1 MIIDAVPQPTEPAP
15 ATLTRRGFLSAA
27 LLAGA
32 GLASA
37 PFLTACSKRS
47 TASQSG
53 ATTPI
58 PAPSSGPA
66 ASGTSPGGSM
76 SSSSSAGGGAGTKTT
91 AFPSKLWKPG
101 TAAGEKPGLDRRIAF
116 QNVVSGAA
124 ALDLTDKWLHQA
136 ADEIKFQYIS
146 ANSQGNSAA
155 TISQMRQS
163 ISRGIMGMVA
173 PAQDIPAQIAAMQT
187 NMAKGGAM
195 FLFNTG
201 SVTCG
206 MAAVQ
211 YTFGYTQ
218 GQFAASYIKNELGGD
233 AKILFINQNGSIT
246 LRPRETGF
254 FDALE
259 QAGIAKE
266 LITSLDAG
274 EIGTQE
280 VAYKLMNTALQKSGN
295 YNVVA
300 GAQDELAL
308 GAMAALKAAGKWT
321 AIPKLAVIGAEG
333 TPQAVAY
340 IKAGNTPFKATS
352 AVHFPMVGYVP
363 GRLIGRWAD
372 GLTIPQFLE
381 YPSFLIDSA
390 DTARAFEKDLT
401 RCPDLYQDMLD
412 GDMKYV
418 IPRGEISYATRNG
431 YYDGDLPV
439 KLPTLQK

>member
-1 MIIDAVPQPTEPAP
+1 MKMMPA
-15 ATLTRRGFLSAA
+15 
-27 LLAGA
+27 
-32 GLASA
+32 
-37 PFLTACSKRS
+37 
-47 TASQSG
+47 
-53 ATTPI
+53 ATTYD
-58 PAPSSGPA
+58 ASSGPMSRRRLLSA
-66 ASGTSPGGSM
+66 GVILGAGALTAPLLSACTKVETPGGSG
-76 SSSSSAGGGAGTKTT
+76 SAGGTDLGTPTKD
-91 AFPSKLWKPG
+91 FPSTLWSPNSNAGGKPSL
-101 TAAGEKPGLDRRIAF
+101 PRRMAF

-124 ALDLTDKWLHQA
+124 ALELTDKWLKTA
-136 ADEIKFQYIS
+136 ADELEFEYIT

-155 TISQMRQS
+155 TVTQMNQS

-173 PAQDIPAQIAAMQT
+173 PGQDIPAQIAAMQT

-201 SVTCG
+201 SITCG

-218 GQFAASYIKNELGGD
+218 GKFAAAYIADTLGGD

-254 FDALE
+254 MDALTE
-259 QAGIAKE
+259 AGIAKE
-266 LITSLDAG
+266 MITSADAG
-274 EIGTQE
+274 ELGTQDRGFK
-280 VAYKLMNTALQKSGN
+280 VMNTSLQKSGD

-333 TPQAVAY
+333 TPQAVEY
-340 IKAGNTPFKATS
+340 IKAGNTPYKATS

-372 GLTIPQFLE
+372 GLSIPQFLE
-381 YPSFLIDSA
+381 YNSFLIDSA
-390 DTARAFEKDLT
+390 ETATAFETDLT
-401 RCPDLYQDMLD
+401 RCPDLYQEMLD
-412 GDMKYV
+412 GDTRYV
-418 IPRGEISYATRNG
+418 APRGEISFDTRNA
-431 YYDGDLPV
+431 YYDGELPI
-439 KLPTLQK
+439 KLPDLVK

>member
-1 MIIDAVPQPTEPAP
+1 MNDPAVPSPPTPP
-15 ATLTRRGFLSAA
+15 ATPFSRRRFLSTSA
-27 LLAGA
+27 LIGA
-32 GLASA
+32 GLATS
-37 PFLTACSKRS
+37 PFLTACTKQS
-47 TASQSG
+47 TAAQSVAPAAGG
-53 ATTPI
+53 ATTRS
-58 PAPSSGPA
+58 AA
-66 ASGTSPGGSM
+66 ASG
-76 SSSSSAGGGAGTKTT
+76 SAIAPAGTGTKTT
-91 AFPSKLWKPG
+91 DFPSKLWKLSD
-101 TAAGEKPGLDRRIAF
+101 TAGAKPSLDRRIAF

-124 ALDLTDKWLHQA
+124 ALDLADKWLHQA
-136 ADEIKFQYIS
+136 ADEIKFDYIT

-155 TISQMRQS
+155 TISQMKQS
-163 ISRGIMGMVA
+163 IARGIMGMVA
-173 PAQDIPAQIAAMQT
+173 PGQDIPAQIAAMQT
-187 NMAKGGAM
+187 NMQKGGAM

-218 GQFAASYIKNELGGD
+218 GQFAARYIKDELGGD
-233 AKILFINQNGSIT
+233 AKVLFINQNGSIT

-254 FDALE
+254 FDALKE
-259 QAGIAKE
+259 AGVSKDA
-266 LITSLDAG
+266 ITSLDAG

-280 VAYKLMNTALQKSGN
+280 VAFKVMNTALQKSGD

-333 TPQAVAY
+333 TPQAVSY
-340 IKAGNTPFKATS
+340 IKSGDTPFKATS

-363 GRLIGRWAD
+363 GRMIGRWAD
-372 GLTIPQFLE
+372 GQSIPQFLE

-390 DTARAFEKDLT
+390 DTANAFEKDLD
-401 RCPDLYQDMLD
+401 RCPELYQDMLD

-418 IPRGEISYATRNG
+418 VPRGEISYETRDG
-431 YYDGDLPV
+431 YYEGDLPI
-439 KLPTLQK
+439 KLPTLET